1 MTKNLIGNYTRN
13 CGALFLF
20 TAALLLQL
28 TAFQLQAF
36 QDQVGQQEQSAAVN
50 ENDTEV
56 IDVVGEQHLVFYR
69 DNLHEAEDA
78 FFGMLNEVIEDDD
91 FKVTCKTQ
99 LIQAFSRLKERTC
112 EANFVSRITGR
123 ETRDGIDSGNQPS
136 TMKIRRQLDK
146 KQREYAEVLVA
157 KINEN
162 PNILRAYQELE
173 LAKQKY
179 QAAKG
184 D

>member
-1 MTKNLIGNYTRN
+1 MTKNLIGKYARN

-20 TAALLLQL
+20 TAALLFQL

-36 QDQVGQQEQSAAVN
+36 QNQAIQEEQPSAIN

-56 IDVVGEQHLVFYR
+56 IDVVGEQPLVFYR
-69 DNLHEAEDA
+69 NNLHEAEDA
-78 FFGMLNEVIEDDD
+78 FFGMLNDVIEDDD
-91 FKVTCKTQ
+91 FKVTCNTQ
-99 LIQAFSRLKERTC
+99 LIQAFSRLKDRTC

-123 ETRDGIDSGNQPS
+123 ETRDGIDSGNQPTS
-136 TMKIRRQLDK
+136 AKLRRQLDK
-146 KQREYAEVLVA
+146 KQREYAEILVA
-157 KINEN
+157 KINGD
-162 PNILRAYQELE
+162 PKILRAYQELE

-179 QAAKG
+179 KAAKE